1 MSYFSLTIMTSCH
14 KIDLSVILA
23 QNKVREVIIMADYSN
38 TSEMAWLQFNKKCRD
53 YPNLTERDAAA
64 LFAQC
69 VELQVLKAPA
79 TAKFP
84 SFDEMV
90 VNGSNG
96 HYSVSGFVDSQNSY
110 GASIRS
116 NYTYHVR
123 KDSSGKWTCTD
134 QFVDSASQIS
144 SQINSQMLSN
154 SIVWWILGILGSL
167 LSAVCIGIVLVV
179 FAIIAAVQRFQGN
192 PAS

>member
-1 MSYFSLTIMTSCH
+1 
-14 KIDLSVILA
+14 
-23 QNKVREVIIMADYSN
+23 MADYSN
-38 TSEMAWLQFNKKCRD
+38 TSEMAWLQFSKKIEA

-84 SFDEMV
+84 DLDEMV

-110 GASIRS
+110 GASVRS
-116 NYTYHVR
+116 NYTYNVE
-123 KDSSGKWTCTD
+123 KDSYGKWKCTN
-134 QFVDSASQIS
+134 QFVDTST
-144 SQINSQMLSN
+144 QINNQMLGN
-154 SIVWWILGILGSL
+154 TVLWWVLGILGTLITIAFTSCQMSSL
-167 LSAVCIGIVLVV
+167 
-179 FAIIAAVQRFQGN
+179 F
-192 PAS
+192 

>member
-1 MSYFSLTIMTSCH
+1 
-14 KIDLSVILA
+14 
-23 QNKVREVIIMADYSN
+23 MADYST
-38 TSEMAWLQFNKKCRD
+38 TSEMAWLQFVKKKAE
-53 YPNLTERDAAA
+53 YPELSERDAAA

-84 SFDEMV
+84 DFDEMV

-116 NYTYHVR
+116 NYTYNVE
-123 KDSSGKWTCTD
+123 KDLTGKWKCTD
-134 QFVDSASQIS
+134 HFVDTSTQINN
-144 SQINSQMLSN
+144 QINSQIIGN
-154 SIVWWILGILGSL
+154 TIVWWILGI
-167 LSAVCIGIVLVV
+167 IGTLITIGFTSCQLNGL
-179 FAIIAAVQRFQGN
+179 F
-192 PAS
+192 